1 MSIGAGGAHLMTD
14 EKADNNQASENDA
27 DTNPSG
33 HLGDD
38 TTIVLRDGDGEN
50 VPSKG
55 DKQSARAL
63 GTTIGGHYRLESRIG
78 SGGSSAVYLAQD
90 LALNRKVALK
100 LLLSGAHYSDEE
112 RLRFQREGRA
122 VGSLD
127 HPHIVRVFEFNTT
140 ENDEPYLVMEYLQ
153 GQSLTD
159 IIKERGVLKTD
170 EFVAWTIQ
178 VVQALSYAHKRHII
192 HRDVKSSNI
201 VIVRNDAG
209 ESIAKVVDFGLAR
222 PEDEVGKGLTLTG
235 TIFGSPHYMSPEQCR
250 GERVD
255 ARSDIYSL
263 GCVMYECLT
272 GSVPFSGAS
281 MLETFRMHTED
292 QPKPFA
298 ARLKDAQ
305 NAADIEK
312 VVFKCLAKNPADR
325 YADADKLDEDLRILE
340 RNSRSG
346 FLSSSLSFSRK
357 FKADTSAR
365 FGKFTK
371 PLIVLTALTGVF
383 ALTLALKPQIITDYA
398 DKHWAEL
405 DLDAQHAFD
414 NGDLESAN
422 KYYEESVKFA
432 AMAPVSRRDLRE
444 TESVRGQLD
453 VAIARHDEAGRQALS
468 AKLKKIEPPIK
479 LPFSLASLEQSLA
492 KLKPSDDPAQKKEN
506 TRQAVYILNS
516 ANDAAEVL
524 IQEGHLL
531 EASELLQSVYNKT
544 NNFIPDNDSV
554 IPRSLLNLVAMF
566 INTDPHKSFV
576 YMTKSDNI
584 LKEQNL
590 PKLAKARFLSD
601 LARAYLIANHP
612 EKSMEP
618 LTEAIEIY
626 RYENSLTG
634 LGAGIAFLRM
644 AECQIRF
651 NDAAA
656 ASNSLGEAEHAFA
669 ASERKLSFNTL
680 RCNLTH
686 AEILLVSGQVPKA
699 MAIIE
704 KELDQQEKLFPK
716 NYHDLSESLYWY
728 VRLLMRL
735 PYNEQNAKKIDALAA
750 RCWSI
755 WIRTEHNAF
764 AGTMAMNLGDYQAR
778 NRRLVDAE
786 KSYNK
791 CMQIARSMRNMD
803 YYSQVSVLNNLSE
816 ILMRRGQYQRAYDSL
831 KLSEQYLAKANTMPI
846 GAIAGIQPATTKYLY
861 KRLAECTEKLGM
873 REEHNKYAEMVESS
887 F

>member
-1 MSIGAGGAHLMTD
+1 MRSRMTD
-14 EKADNNQASENDA
+14 EKADNKIGKDNQF
-27 DTNPSG
+27 DTDQNVS
-33 HLGDD
+33 DD
-38 TTIVLRDGDGEN
+38 TTIVLSDGNLDAAQGRGE
-50 VPSKG
+50 
-55 DKQSARAL
+55 KQSARAL
-63 GTTIGGHYRLESRIG
+63 GTSIGGHYRLESRIG

-159 IIKERGVLKTD
+159 IIKERGPLKVN
-170 EFVAWTIQ
+170 EFIAWTEQ

-209 ESIAKVVDFGLAR
+209 DSIAKVVDFGLAR

-272 GSVPFSGAS
+272 GNVPFSGAS

-292 QPKPFA
+292 QPRPFA
-298 ARLKDAQ
+298 IRLKDAQ
-305 NAADIEK
+305 NAADIER

-325 YADADKLDEDLRILE
+325 YADADKLEHDLRELE

-346 FLSSSLSFSRK
+346 FLSSSLSFARK
-357 FKADTSAR
+357 LKADTSAR
-365 FGKFTK
+365 FGKLTK
-371 PLIVLTALTGVF
+371 PLILVTVVVGLCGI
-383 ALTLALKPQIITDYA
+383 TLLAKPQLISDYA
-398 DKHWAEL
+398 DKYWQEL
-405 DLDAQHAFD
+405 DLNAQHAFD
-414 NGDLESAN
+414 RGDLESAK
-422 KYYEESVKFA
+422 KYYRESVKFA

-444 TESVRGQLD
+444 AESVRGQLD
-453 VAIARHDEAGRQALS
+453 VAIAAHDDAA
-468 AKLKKIEPPIK
+468 AKTLKEQLIKIEPPIK
-479 LPFSLASLEQSLA
+479 LPISLTSLEQSLA
-492 KLKPSDDPAQKKEN
+492 KLQPSDNPEKQKEN
-506 TRQAVYILNS
+506 TRQVVYILNS

-566 INTDPHKSFV
+566 INTDPHRSFV
-576 YMTKSDNI
+576 YMTKSDTI

-601 LARAYLIANHP
+601 LGRAYLIANHP
-612 EKSMEP
+612 EKSMAP

-634 LGAGIAFLRM
+634 LGAGITFLRI

-656 ASNSLGEAEHAFA
+656 ASNTLGEAEHAFA
-669 ASERKLSFNTL
+669 AGERKLSFNTL
-680 RCNLTH
+680 RCNLTR
-686 AEILLVSGQVPKA
+686 AEILLVNGQVPKA
-699 MAIIE
+699 MAILDR
-704 KELDQQEKLFPK
+704 ELDQQEKLFPK

-735 PYNEQNAKKIDALAA
+735 PYNEQNAKKIDAMAA
-750 RCWSI
+750 RCWSM
-755 WIRTEHNAF
+755 WMRTEHNAF

-786 KSYNK
+786 KSYNQ
-791 CMQIARSMRNMD
+791 CIQIARSMRNMD
-803 YYSQVSVLNNLSE
+803 YYSQVSVFNNLSE
-816 ILMRRGQYQRAYDSL
+816 ILMRRGQYQRAYDLL
-831 KLSEQYLAKANTMPI
+831 KQSEKYLVKANAMPI
-846 GAIAGIQPATTKYLY
+846 GAIVGIQPATVQYLY

-873 REEHNKYAEMVESS
+873 REEHDKYMRMVESS